1 MLGFVQKLAVDVV
14 VLVVE
19 KVDVVVVVVA
29 NLDVVVGL
37 FKMWMSDLL

>member
-1 MLGFVQKLAVDVV
+1 MLGFVQKLVDIV
-14 VLVVE
+14 VLVVV
-19 KVDVVVVVVA
+19 KVNVVVVVVA